1 MRGPVALRIALR
13 ELRGGLRGFWVF
25 LACLALGVGA
35 IAAVGSVRTSIEQG
49 LSQQGAV
56 LLGGDAELD
65 FTYRFADQTERD
77 WMNSVSERVSEIVD
91 FRSMAVAGTGGDAD
105 RALTQVKAVD
115 DLYPLYGEIRLSPE
129 MPLEQALQGRDAAP
143 GAVMEQVLMD
153 RLGLSV
159 GDVFQLGTK
168 QFRLAAAIVREPD
181 NASAGF
187 GLGPRTIVATDALA
201 GSGLLEPGSI
211 FATKYRMI
219 LPQGTNLEKL
229 EAEADA
235 LLEDTGAHWHDRRNG
250 APGVQR
256 FVERIGSFLVLVGL
270 AGLAVGGVGVSAA
283 VRAYLDG
290 KTAVI
295 ATLKTLGADGRTIF
309 LVYLSQIGVLAA
321 IGIGAGLLFGAAV
334 PVLLAPIIESALPVE
349 TAIGL
354 HFAPLAEAALYGAL
368 TALIFTLWPLA
379 KAEEIRAAALFR
391 DPAGQMRGWPRPF
404 FLILTVF
411 LTVALVALAAA
422 FSGAPRLA
430 LWTAGGILAA
440 LSVLVLSALGVK
452 YLAARLAR
460 ARILRGHTS
469 LRLAMGA
476 VGGPSGETAS
486 VVLSL
491 GLGLAVLASIGQ
503 IDANLRSAIERD
515 LPEVAPSYFFV
526 DIQQNQLDGFLER
539 VRNDPRVSRV
549 DTAPMLRGVLTRING
564 IPAREVAGDHWVVRG
579 DRGITYSATPP
590 ENSTVT
596 QGDWWAENYSGP
608 PLVSVAEEEAREIGL
623 KLGDMLTI
631 NVLGRDIDAKIANF
645 RIVDFSDASI
655 NFVLTLNP
663 AALAG
668 APHTNIATVYAEE
681 AAEAPL
687 LRDVAGDYPNITAI
701 RVRDAIA
708 RVASALDGIAAAT
721 SYGAGATLLT
731 GFIVLLGAA
740 AAGEPARIFEA
751 AVLKTVGSSRAKI
764 LASFAIRSAI
774 LGAAAGMVALLAG
787 VIAGWGIM
795 TFVMETP
802 YRLEVASALA
812 IVGGGTLATLVA
824 GLAYAWRPLTA
835 RPAQVLRGRE

>member
-1 MRGPVALRIALR
+1 MRTNVAFRIALR
-13 ELRGGLRGFWVF
+13 ELRGGLSGFWVF

-65 FTYRFADQTERD
+65 FTYRFADETERD
-77 WMNSVSERVSEIVD
+77 WMASVSEQVSEIVD
-91 FRSMAVAGTGGDAD
+91 FRSMAVVGSGSDAD

-115 DLYPLYGEIRLSPE
+115 NLYPLYGEMRLSPE
-129 MPLEQALQGRDAAP
+129 MTLEKALQGDGSTA

-153 RLGLSV
+153 RLGLKT
-159 GDVFQLGTK
+159 GDVFKLGTES
-168 QFRLAAAIVREPD
+168 FYLSAAISHEPD

-187 GLGPRTIVATDALA
+187 GLGPRTIVATAAL
-201 GSGLLEPGSI
+201 L
-211 FATKYRMI
+211 I
-219 LPQGTNLEKL
+219 LPETANIEQLKV
-229 EAEADA
+229 EAEYRFQ
-235 LLEDTGAHWHDRRNG
+235 DTGAHWHDRRNG

-256 FVERIGSFLVLVGL
+256 FVDRIGSFLVLVGL

-295 ATLKTLGADGRTIF
+295 ATLKTLGASGRTIF
-309 LVYLSQIGVLAA
+309 TIYLLQIGILAVT
-321 IGIGAGLLFGAAV
+321 GIALGLIFGAAV
-334 PVLLAPIIESALPVE
+334 PVLLSPVIEAALPVE
-349 TAIGL
+349 AAIGV
-354 HFAPLAEAALYGAL
+354 HFAPLAEAAIYGTL

-391 DPAGQMRGWPRPF
+391 DPAGQMHGWPRPF
-404 FLILTVF
+404 FLILIVA
-411 LTVALVALAAA
+411 LTVALVALATA

-440 LSVLVLSALGVK
+440 LAVLVIAALGVK

-460 ARILRGHTS
+460 ARALRGRTA
-469 LRLAMGA
+469 LRLAMGS
-476 VGGPSGETAS
+476 VGGPSGETTS

-491 GLGLAVLASIGQ
+491 GLGLAVLAAIGQ

-526 DIQQNQLDGFLER
+526 DIQQNQLDSFLDR
-539 VRNDPRVSRV
+539 VTNDPRVSRV

-564 IPAREVAGDHWVVRG
+564 ASAREVAGDHWVVRG

-590 ENSTVT
+590 ENSTIT
-596 QGDWWAENYSGP
+596 QGEWWTEDYSGP
-608 PLVSVAEEEAREIGL
+608 PLVSVAEEEAMEIGL

-631 NVLGRDIDAKIANF
+631 NVLGRDIDAKIANL

-721 SYGAGATLLT
+721 SYGAAATLLT

-751 AVLKTVGSSRAKI
+751 AVLKTVGGTRGKI

-774 LGAAAGMVALLAG
+774 LGAAAGLVALLAG
-787 VIAGWGIM
+787 VTAGWSIM

-802 YRLEVASALA
+802 YRLEIGSALA
-812 IVGGGTLATLVA
+812 IVGGGAFATLVA